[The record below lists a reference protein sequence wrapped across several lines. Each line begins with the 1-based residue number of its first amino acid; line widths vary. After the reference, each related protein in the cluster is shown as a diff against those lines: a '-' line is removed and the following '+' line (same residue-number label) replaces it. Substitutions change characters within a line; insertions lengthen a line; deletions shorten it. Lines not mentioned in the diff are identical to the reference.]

1 MVYKQLSKITYINN
15 LAIKRCCLLQSTSD
29 WCNMMTESEEKS
41 IMISRN
47 QKLEE
52 IYMKIVI
59 INGSARKGNT
69 LRAIDAFIKGASEKN
84 EIEIIQPDRLHIA
97 PCKGCGACQCYKG
110 CVDQDDTNSTI
121 DKIAAADMILFA
133 TPVYWWGMS
142 AQLKLI
148 IDKCYCRGLQLKN
161 KKVGT
166 IVVGGSPVDSIQ
178 YELIDK
184 QFGCMAKYLSWDM
197 VFQKSYYATDS
208 DELAKNK
215 DSIKELEN
223 IGKNL

>member
-1 MVYKQLSKITYINN
+1 
-15 LAIKRCCLLQSTSD
+15 
-29 WCNMMTESEEKS
+29 
-41 IMISRN
+41 
-47 QKLEE
+47 
-52 IYMKIVI
+52 MKIVI

-69 LRAIDAFIKGASEKN
+69 LAAINAFIKGASEKN
-84 EIEIIQPDRLHIA
+84 EIEIIEPDKLNIA
-97 PCKGCGACQCYKG
+97 PCKGCGVCQCSKG
-110 CVDQDDTNSTI
+110 CVDKDDTNSTI

-166 IVVGGSPVDSIQ
+166 IVVGGSPVGSIQ

-184 QFGCMAKYLSWDM
+184 QFDCMAKYLSWDM
-197 VFQKSYYATDS
+197 LFKKSYYATAR
-208 DELAKNK
+208 DELEKNK
-215 DSIKELEN
+215 DSMNELGNKVSVIIECMDS
-223 IGKNL
+223 IPYALFLYLISGKMQKSNVTSFLRVALKKTRKKTRKKKSKKICF

>member
-1 MVYKQLSKITYINN
+1 
-15 LAIKRCCLLQSTSD
+15 
-29 WCNMMTESEEKS
+29 
-41 IMISRN
+41 
-47 QKLEE
+47 
-52 IYMKIVI
+52 MKVII

-69 LRAIDAFIKGASEKN
+69 LTAIEAFVKGASEKN
-84 EIEIIQPDRLHIA
+84 EIEIIEPDKLNIA
-97 PCKGCGACQCYKG
+97 PCKGCGVCQCSKG
-110 CVDQDDTNSTI
+110 CV
-121 DKIAAADMILFA
+121 DMILFA

-184 QFGCMAKYLSWDM
+184 QFDCMAKYLSWNLL
-197 VFQKSYYATDS
+197 FQKSYYATAK
-208 DELAKNK
+208 DELSKNQ
-215 DSIKELEN
+215 DAMKELED
-223 IGKNL
+223 IGKEL

>member
-1 MVYKQLSKITYINN
+1 
-15 LAIKRCCLLQSTSD
+15 
-29 WCNMMTESEEKS
+29 
-41 IMISRN
+41 
-47 QKLEE
+47 
-52 IYMKIVI
+52 
-59 INGSARKGNT
+59 
-69 LRAIDAFIKGASEKN
+69 
-84 EIEIIQPDRLHIA
+84 
-97 PCKGCGACQCYKG
+97 
-110 CVDQDDTNSTI
+110 
-121 DKIAAADMILFA
+121 MILFA

-148 IDKCYCRGLQLKN
+148 IDKCYCRSLQLKN

-184 QFGCMAKYLSWDM
+184 QFDCMAKYLSWDM
-197 VFQKSYYATDS
+197 VFQKSYYATAS

>member
-1 MVYKQLSKITYINN
+1 MSIRDGDRLPHRRILTG
-15 LAIKRCCLLQSTSD
+15 SD
-29 WCNMMTESEEKS
+29 LMKCDDREREKGYNDF
-41 IMISRN
+41 MN

-52 IYMKIVI
+52 TYMKIVI
-59 INGSARKGNT
+59 INGSARRGNT
-69 LRAIDAFIKGASEKN
+69 LTAIDAFIKGASEKN

-97 PCKGCGACQCYKG
+97 PCKGCGVCQCYKG
-110 CVDQDDTNSTI
+110 CIDQDDTNLTI
-121 DKIAAADMILFA
+121 DKITAADVILFA

-184 QFGCMAKYLSWDM
+184 QFDCMAKYLSWDM
-197 VFQKSYYATDS
+197 IFQKSYYATAS

-215 DSIKELEN
+215 DAIKELEN

>member
-1 MVYKQLSKITYINN
+1 
-15 LAIKRCCLLQSTSD
+15 
-29 WCNMMTESEEKS
+29 
-41 IMISRN
+41 
-47 QKLEE
+47 
-52 IYMKIVI
+52 MKIVI
-59 INGSARKGNT
+59 INGSARRGNT
-69 LRAIDAFIKGASEKN
+69 LTAIDAFVKGASEKN

-110 CVDQDDTNSTI
+110 CIDQDDTNPTI
-121 DKIAAADMILFA
+121 DKITAADVILFA

-161 KKVGT
+161 K
-166 IVVGGSPVDSIQ
+166 
-178 YELIDK
+178 
-184 QFGCMAKYLSWDM
+184 QFDCMAKYLSWDM
-197 VFQKSYYATDS
+197 IFQKSYYATAS

>member
-1 MVYKQLSKITYINN
+1 
-15 LAIKRCCLLQSTSD
+15 
-29 WCNMMTESEEKS
+29 
-41 IMISRN
+41 MISRN

-69 LRAIDAFIKGASEKN
+69 LRAIDAFIQGASKKN

-97 PCKGCGACQCYKG
+97 PCKGCGVCQCYKG

-121 DKIAAADMILFA
+121 DKVAAADMILFA

-142 AQLKLI
+142 SQLKLI

-197 VFQKSYYATDS
+197 IFQKSYYATDS

>member
-1 MVYKQLSKITYINN
+1 
-15 LAIKRCCLLQSTSD
+15 
-29 WCNMMTESEEKS
+29 
-41 IMISRN
+41 
-47 QKLEE
+47 
-52 IYMKIVI
+52 MKIVI
-59 INGSARKGNT
+59 INGSARRGNT
-69 LRAIDAFIKGASEKN
+69 LTAIDAFVKGASEKN

-97 PCKGCGACQCYKG
+97 PCKGCGVCQCYKG
-110 CVDQDDTNSTI
+110 CIDQDDTNPTI
-121 DKIAAADMILFA
+121 DKITAADVILFA

-161 KKVGT
+161 IKVGT

-184 QFGCMAKYLSWDM
+184 QFSCMAKYLSWDM

>member
-1 MVYKQLSKITYINN
+1 
-15 LAIKRCCLLQSTSD
+15 
-29 WCNMMTESEEKS
+29 
-41 IMISRN
+41 
-47 QKLEE
+47 
-52 IYMKIVI
+52 MKIVI

-69 LRAIDAFIKGASEKN
+69 LRAIDAFIQGASEKN
-84 EIEIIQPDRLHIA
+84 EIEIIQPDKLQIA
-97 PCKGCGACQCYKG
+97 PCKGCGACQCLNG

-166 IVVGGSPVDSIQ
+166 IVVGGSPIDSIQ

-184 QFGCMAKYLSWDM
+184 QFSCMAKYLSWDM

-208 DELAKNK
+208 DEFAKNK